1 MSEQT
6 SQFKV
11 GDRVKT
17 TRTVMG
23 APAGSLATVEGVLPD
38 VPGEDRQYPYQVAL
52 DVDGLRLC
60 YAEDE
65 LESTEEPD
73 SNTLVL
79 SEGEAEVLRR
89 LLERLV
95 GDD

>member
-6 SQFKV
+6 TQFKV

-17 TRTVMG
+17 TRTLIDI
-23 APAGSLATVEGVLPD
+23 PAGSLATVEAVLPD
-38 VPGEDRQYPYQVAL
+38 GGYGFPYVVRI
-52 DVDGLRLC
+52 DVSGAKSI